1 MAGNFV
7 PKHRLVLLFNV
18 YMVRIMKVQ
27 DLHLNY
33 HIVEDILKS
42 FLLNEIRKFG
52 FSSIVLGL
60 SGGIDSA
67 VVCELAVRALGAEN
81 VLALMMPYASS
92 SSDSIDHAELMIK
105 KLGIRAEEISITP
118 AVDAFFLSVPKE
130 ELLRR
135 GNIMARTRMVFLYD
149 VSARDGRL
157 VAGTSNKTELLL
169 GYGTLFGDMASAV
182 NPIGDLYKT
191 QIRGLARHLG
201 IPEPLIAKS
210 PSADLWEGQSDEA
223 DLGFSYEAVDLLLY
237 MMLEKRM
244 DKPSILNQGIEEPFY
259 DRVRKMVVRNQYKR
273 MMPVIAKISA
283 RTPGIDFRYAR
294 DWQEVT

>member
-1 MAGNFV
+1 
-7 PKHRLVLLFNV
+7 
-18 YMVRIMKVQ
+18 MKIQ

-33 HIVEDILKS
+33 RIVEDMLKA
-42 FLLNEIRKFG
+42 FLFNEIRKFG
-52 FSSIVLGL
+52 FSSVVLGL

-81 VLALMMPYASS
+81 VLALMMPYVSS
-92 SSDSIDHAELMIK
+92 SPESLEHAELMIR
-105 KLGIRAEEISITP
+105 KLGIRAEEVSITP
-118 AVDAFFLSVPKE
+118 VVDAFFSSVPQQ

-169 GYGTLFGDMASAV
+169 GYGTMFGDMASAV
-182 NPIGDLYKT
+182 NPLGDLYKT
-191 QIRGLARHLG
+191 QVRGLARHLG
-201 IPEPLIAKS
+201 IPEPLIEKA
-210 PSADLWEGQSDEA
+210 PSADLWEGQSDED
-223 DLGFSYEAVDLLLY
+223 DLGFSYESVDLLLF

-244 DKPSILNQGIEEPFY
+244 DKEAILGEGVPEPFY

-273 MMPVIAKISA
+273 MMPVIAKISG

-294 DWQEVT
+294 DWQEVK

>member
-1 MAGNFV
+1 
-7 PKHRLVLLFNV
+7 
-18 YMVRIMKVQ
+18 MKVQ
-27 DLHLNY
+27 DLHLDY
-33 HIVEDILKS
+33 QIVEDILKA
-42 FLLNEIRKFG
+42 FLFNEIRKFG

-67 VVCELAVRALGAEN
+67 VVCELAVRALGADN
-81 VLALMMPYASS
+81 VLVLMMPYLSS
-92 SSDSIDHAELMIK
+92 SPESLEHAELMIK
-105 KLGIRAEEISITP
+105 KLGIRAEEVSITP
-118 AVDAFFLSVPKE
+118 VVDAFFSSIPTDQ
-130 ELLRR
+130 LLRR

-201 IPEPLIAKS
+201 IPEPLILKP

-244 DKPSILNQGIEEPFY
+244 DKKSILDEGIPEHFY
-259 DRVRKMVVRNQYKR
+259 DRVRKLVVRNQYKR

-294 DWQEVT
+294 DWQEVK

>member
-1 MAGNFV
+1 
-7 PKHRLVLLFNV
+7 
-18 YMVRIMKVQ
+18 MKAQ

-33 HIVEDILKS
+33 HIVEDILKA

-92 SSDSIDHAELMIK
+92 SSDSIDHAELMIN

-118 AVDAFFLSVPKE
+118 VVDAFFLSVPEE

-201 IPEPLIAKS
+201 IPEPLIVKS

-237 MMLEKRM
+237 MMLEQRM
-244 DKPSILNQGIEEPFY
+244 DKQSILNQGIAEPFY

-273 MMPVIAKISA
+273 MMPVIAKVSA

>member
-1 MAGNFV
+1 
-7 PKHRLVLLFNV
+7 
-18 YMVRIMKVQ
+18 MKVQ
-27 DLHLNY
+27 ELHLDY
-33 HIVEDILKS
+33 AIVEDILKA

-52 FSSIVLGL
+52 FNSIVLGL

-67 VVCELAVRALGAEN
+67 VVCELAVRALGPDN
-81 VLALMMPYASS
+81 VLALKMPYASS
-92 SSDSIDHAELMIK
+92 SPDSLEHAELMIR
-105 KLGIRAEEISITP
+105 KLGIRAEEVSITP
-118 AVDAFFLSVPKE
+118 VVDAFFSTVPSGQ
-130 ELLRR
+130 LLRR

-169 GYGTLFGDMASAV
+169 GYGTMFGDMASAV

-201 IPEPLIAKS
+201 IPEELIVKA
-210 PSADLWEGQSDEA
+210 PSADLWEGQSDED
-223 DLGFSYEAVDLLLY
+223 DLGFSNEAVDLLLF

-244 DKPSILNQGIEEPFY
+244 DKQAVLNEGIPEPFY

-273 MMPVIAKISA
+273 MMPVIAKISG

-294 DWQEVT
+294 DWQEVK

>member
-1 MAGNFV
+1 
-7 PKHRLVLLFNV
+7 
-18 YMVRIMKVQ
+18 MKVQ
-27 DLHLNY
+27 ELHLDY
-33 HIVEDILKS
+33 AIVEDILKA

-52 FSSIVLGL
+52 FNSIVLGL

-67 VVCELAVRALGAEN
+67 VVCELAVRALGPDN
-81 VLALMMPYASS
+81 VLALKMPYASS
-92 SSDSIDHAELMIK
+92 SPDSLEHAELMIR
-105 KLGIRAEEISITP
+105 KLGIRAEEVSITP
-118 AVDAFFLSVPKE
+118 VVDAFFSTVPSGQ
-130 ELLRR
+130 LLRR

-169 GYGTLFGDMASAV
+169 GYGTMFGDMASAV

-201 IPEPLIAKS
+201 IPEELIVKA
-210 PSADLWEGQSDEA
+210 PSADLWEGQSDED
-223 DLGFSYEAVDLLLY
+223 DLGFSYEAVGLLLF

-244 DKPSILNQGIEEPFY
+244 DKQAVLNEGIPEPFY

-273 MMPVIAKISA
+273 MMPVIAKISG

-294 DWQEVT
+294 DWQEVK

>member
-1 MAGNFV
+1 
-7 PKHRLVLLFNV
+7 
-18 YMVRIMKVQ
+18 MKVQ
-27 DLHLNY
+27 ELHLDY
-33 HIVEDILKS
+33 AIVEDILKA

-52 FSSIVLGL
+52 FNSIVLGL

-67 VVCELAVRALGAEN
+67 VVCELAVRALGPDN
-81 VLALMMPYASS
+81 VLALKMPYASS
-92 SSDSIDHAELMIK
+92 SPDSLEHAELMIR
-105 KLGIRAEEISITP
+105 KLGIRAEEVSFTP
-118 AVDAFFLSVPKE
+118 VVDAFFSTVPSGQ
-130 ELLRR
+130 LLRR

-169 GYGTLFGDMASAV
+169 GYGTMFGDMASAV

-201 IPEPLIAKS
+201 IPEELIVKA
-210 PSADLWEGQSDEA
+210 PSADLWEGQSDED
-223 DLGFSYEAVDLLLY
+223 DLGFSYEAVDLLLF

-244 DKPSILNQGIEEPFY
+244 DKQAVLGEGIPEPFY

-273 MMPVIAKISA
+273 MMPVIAKISG
-283 RTPGIDFRYAR
+283 RTPGIDFRYDR
-294 DWQEVT
+294 DWQEVK

>member
-1 MAGNFV
+1 
-7 PKHRLVLLFNV
+7 
-18 YMVRIMKVQ
+18 MKVQ
-27 DLHLNY
+27 ELHLDY
-33 HIVEDILKS
+33 AIVEDILKA

-52 FSSIVLGL
+52 FNSIVLGL

-67 VVCELAVRALGAEN
+67 VVCELAVRALGPDN
-81 VLALMMPYASS
+81 VLALKMPYASS
-92 SSDSIDHAELMIK
+92 SPDSLEHAELMIL
-105 KLGIRAEEISITP
+105 KLGIRAEEVSITP
-118 AVDAFFLSVPKE
+118 VVDAFFSTVPSGQ
-130 ELLRR
+130 LLRR

-169 GYGTLFGDMASAV
+169 GYGTMFGDMASAV

-201 IPEPLIAKS
+201 IPEELIVKA
-210 PSADLWEGQSDEA
+210 PSADLWEGQSDED
-223 DLGFSYEAVDLLLY
+223 DLGFSYEAVDLLLF

-244 DKPSILNQGIEEPFY
+244 DKEAVLGEGIPEPFY

-273 MMPVIAKISA
+273 MMPVIAKISG

-294 DWQEVT
+294 DWQEVK

>member
-1 MAGNFV
+1 
-7 PKHRLVLLFNV
+7 
-18 YMVRIMKVQ
+18 MKVQ
-27 DLHLNY
+27 ELHLDY
-33 HIVEDILKS
+33 SIVEDILKA

-52 FSSIVLGL
+52 FNSIVLGL

-67 VVCELAVRALGAEN
+67 VVCELAVRALGPDN
-81 VLALMMPYASS
+81 VLALKMPYASS
-92 SSDSIDHAELMIK
+92 SPDSLEHAELMIR
-105 KLGIRAEEISITP
+105 KLGIRAEEVSITP
-118 AVDAFFLSVPKE
+118 VVDAFFSTVPSGQ
-130 ELLRR
+130 LLRR

-169 GYGTLFGDMASAV
+169 GYGTMFGDMASAV

-201 IPEPLIAKS
+201 IPEELIVKV
-210 PSADLWEGQSDEA
+210 PSADLWEGQSDED
-223 DLGFSYEAVDLLLY
+223 DLGFSYEAVDLLLF

-244 DKPSILNQGIEEPFY
+244 DKQAVLNEGIPEPFY

-273 MMPVIAKISA
+273 MMPVIAKISG

-294 DWQEVT
+294 DWQEVK

>member
-1 MAGNFV
+1 
-7 PKHRLVLLFNV
+7 
-18 YMVRIMKVQ
+18 MKVQ
-27 DLHLNY
+27 ELHLDY
-33 HIVEDILKS
+33 AIVEDILKA

-52 FSSIVLGL
+52 FNSIVLGL

-67 VVCELAVRALGAEN
+67 VVCELAVRALGPDN
-81 VLALMMPYASS
+81 VLALKMPYASS
-92 SSDSIDHAELMIK
+92 SPDSLEHAELMIL
-105 KLGIRAEEISITP
+105 KLGIRAEEVSITP
-118 AVDAFFLSVPKE
+118 VVDAFFSTVPSGQ
-130 ELLRR
+130 LLRR

-169 GYGTLFGDMASAV
+169 GYGTMFGDMASAV

-201 IPEPLIAKS
+201 IPEELIVKA
-210 PSADLWEGQSDEA
+210 PSADLWEGQSDED
-223 DLGFSYEAVDLLLY
+223 DLGFSYEAVDLLLF

-244 DKPSILNQGIEEPFY
+244 DKQAVLGEGIPEPFY

-273 MMPVIAKISA
+273 MMPVIAKISG

-294 DWQEVT
+294 DWQEVK

>member
-1 MAGNFV
+1 
-7 PKHRLVLLFNV
+7 
-18 YMVRIMKVQ
+18 MKVQ
-27 DLHLNY
+27 DLHLDY
-33 HIVEDILKS
+33 FIVEDILKA
-42 FLLNEIRKFG
+42 FLANEIRKFG
-52 FSSIVLGL
+52 FSSLVLGL

-67 VVCELAVRALGAEN
+67 VVCELAVRALGADN

-92 SSDSIDHAELMIK
+92 SPESLEHAEIMIRR
-105 KLGIRAEEISITP
+105 LGIRAEEVSITP
-118 AVDAFFLSVPKE
+118 AVDAFFLSVPDDQ
-130 ELLRR
+130 LLRR

-169 GYGTLFGDMASAV
+169 GYGTMFGDMASAV

-201 IPEPLIAKS
+201 IPEALIAKA
-210 PSADLWEGQSDEA
+210 PSADLWEGQSDED
-223 DLGFSYEAVDLLLY
+223 DLGFSYEDVDLLLY

-244 DKPSILNQGIEEPFY
+244 DKQAILDEGVTEFFY

-273 MMPVIAKISA
+273 MMPVIAKISG

-294 DWQEVT
+294 DWQEVK

>member
-1 MAGNFV
+1 
-7 PKHRLVLLFNV
+7 
-18 YMVRIMKVQ
+18 MKVQ
-27 DLHLNY
+27 DLHLDY
-33 HIVEDILKS
+33 HIVEDILKA
-42 FLLNEIRKFG
+42 FLVNEIRKFG
-52 FSSIVLGL
+52 FSSVVLGL

-81 VLALMMPYASS
+81 VLGVMMPYASS
-92 SSDSIDHAELMIK
+92 SPESLEHAELMISR
-105 KLGIRAEEISITP
+105 LGIRAEEVSITP
-118 AVDAFFLSVPKE
+118 MVDAFFTSVPE
-130 ELLRR
+130 DQLLRR
-135 GNIMARTRMVFLYD
+135 GNIMARTRMVLLYD
-149 VSARDGRL
+149 ISARDGRL

-169 GYGTLFGDMASAV
+169 GYGTMFGDMASAI

-201 IPEPLIAKS
+201 IPEPLIVKA

-237 MMLEKRM
+237 MMLERRM
-244 DKPSILNQGIEEPFY
+244 DKQALLGKGIPEPFY

-273 MMPVIAKISA
+273 MMPVIAKISG

-294 DWQEVT
+294 DWQEVSREEVPA

>member
-1 MAGNFV
+1 
-7 PKHRLVLLFNV
+7 
-18 YMVRIMKVQ
+18 MKLQ
-27 DLHLNY
+27 DLHLDY
-33 HIVEDILKS
+33 PMVEDILKA
-42 FLLNEIRKFG
+42 FLFNEIRKFG
-52 FSSIVLGL
+52 FNSIVLGL

-67 VVCELAVRALGAEN
+67 VVCELAVRALGADN
-81 VLALMMPYASS
+81 VLALMMPYSS
-92 SSDSIDHAELMIK
+92 SSPESIEHAELMIQ
-105 KLGIRAEEISITP
+105 KLGIRSEELPITP
-118 AVDAFFLSVPKE
+118 VVDSFFSLIPKDQF
-130 ELLRR
+130 LRM

-191 QIRGLARHLG
+191 QLRGLARHLS
-201 IPEPLIAKS
+201 IPEPIIAKT
-210 PSADLWEGQSDEA
+210 PSADLWEGQSDED

-244 DKPSILNQGIEEPFY
+244 DKQAILAEGVAKPFY

-294 DWQEVT
+294 DWQEVR

>member
-1 MAGNFV
+1 
-7 PKHRLVLLFNV
+7 
-18 YMVRIMKVQ
+18 MKLQ
-27 DLHLNY
+27 DLHLDY
-33 HIVEDILKS
+33 HIVEDILKA
-42 FLLNEIRKFG
+42 FLFNEIRKFG
-52 FSSIVLGL
+52 FNSIVLGL

-81 VLALMMPYASS
+81 VLALMMPYTSS
-92 SSDSIDHAELMIK
+92 SPESIAHAELMIR
-105 KLGIRAEEISITP
+105 KLGIRSEEISITP
-118 AVDAFFLSVPKE
+118 VVEAFFLSVSDE
-130 ELLRR
+130 QLLRR

-169 GYGTLFGDMASAV
+169 GYGTMFGDMASAV

-191 QIRGLARHLG
+191 QLRGLAHHLS
-201 IPEPLIAKS
+201 IPEEIIVKA
-210 PSADLWEGQSDEA
+210 PSADLWEGQSDED

-244 DKPSILNQGIEEPFY
+244 DKQAILAEGVPEPFY

-273 MMPVIAKISA
+273 MMPVIAKISG

-294 DWQEVT
+294 DWQEVK